1 MVINGSATNIDLMQ
15 EEDIDNMDAFL
26 ALSYETEKNILA
38 SLAAKES
45 GVKKTISQVENIDFI
60 PLAQNMGLN
69 TTINI
74 KYLAAN
80 FIFKSIYSIGILVA
94 VQVNIVVMTSSPGPT
109 SRTRRPISKA
119 SRPLATPA
127 QPEL

>member
-1 MVINGSATNIDLMQ
+1 MKPKKYSCISCR
-15 EEDIDNMDAFL
+15 
-26 ALSYETEKNILA
+26 
-38 SLAAKES
+38 KES

-80 FIFKSIYSIGILVA
+80 FIFKYI
-94 VQVNIVVMTSSPGPT
+94 
-109 SRTRRPISKA
+109 
-119 SRPLATPA
+119 
-127 QPEL
+127 